1 VIFTTPVEVTG
12 QQSNQVKGRL
22 DRLHR
27 SLIPCNQGVCAPE
40 PLLGTPTTAPP
51 RRRRQRRL
59 SVEQVRNLVHAYQ
72 TGVAVNRLAADFG
85 VHRSTVLD
93 HVHRAGTR
101 RRYPAL
107 DGHQVEEAAHL
118 RRLGKSFRDIG
129 NHLGVHASTVR
140 QYLRR
145 AGFTL

>member
-1 VIFTTPVEVTG
+1 
-12 QQSNQVKGRL
+12 
-22 DRLHR
+22 
-27 SLIPCNQGVCAPE
+27 
-40 PLLGTPTTAPP
+40 
-51 RRRRQRRL
+51 
-59 SVEQVRNLVHAYQ
+59 
-72 TGVAVNRLAADFG
+72 
-85 VHRSTVLD
+85 
-93 HVHRAGTR
+93 
-101 RRYPAL
+101 L